1 MITDDTQRISMKPR
15 SRTAA
20 GLPETGFVFCSFNS
34 AYKFEPLLY
43 EAWMSILKQVPGSCL
58 WLPEN
63 NAPTRKAL
71 LAGAAANG
79 VAGERLVFA
88 PKLNSKA
95 DHLARLK
102 LADLALDTRIYNGH
116 VSTCDALWAGVPV
129 LTVTG
134 THFASRV
141 STSILKALD
150 MSELIT
156 DSLDEY
162 FSTAVQFA
170 TSPGNCARIRNKLA
184 RHRLTQP
191 LFKTDRRVRQL
202 ESAFRKMWRRYL
214 NGSGIGQITVD
225 TEDEPFG

>member
-1 MITDDTQRISMKPR
+1 LPGRAET
-15 SRTAA
+15 
-20 GLPETGFVFCSFNS
+20 GLPETGFVYCSFNS
-34 AYKFEPLLY
+34 AFKFEPILY
-43 EAWMSILKQVPGSCL
+43 KVWMSILEQVPGSCL
-58 WLPEN
+58 WLPES
-63 NAPTRKAL
+63 NALTRKAL
-71 LAGAAANG
+71 LARAAADG
-79 VAGERLVFA
+79 VAGDRLIFA
-88 PKLNSKA
+88 PKLKSKA

-129 LTVTG
+129 LTLTG

-150 MSELIT
+150 MNELIT
-156 DSLDEY
+156 GSLDEY

-170 TSPGNCARIRNKLA
+170 TSPRICARIRKKLA

-191 LFKTDRRVRQL
+191 LFNTDRRVRQL
-202 ESAFRKMWRRYL
+202 ESAFRKMWRRYRD
-214 NGSGIGQITVD
+214 GSGAGQITVD